1 MKLSYLLKAP
11 ADNTYLSDR
20 VFTSGYNNVG
30 GGYAAR
36 VIGYTAST
44 KTIRLIAL
52 SDYHYVGND
61 GWSADHYQVGDVIY
75 ISTGNSDYKDFQ
87 KKTIV
92 SVTPNTTTTTSGD
105 TSYTTLNYID
115 IELDSE
121 ISVFSNDTTVSDSQ
135 SFDPTNIFY
144 EFSANALSDITGRE
158 MCRLTLTA
166 STLKCLPGTTVAIYS
181 EGTEITTF
189 SQSWSGDTLTITFN
203 SSQAA
208 TPTKQFY
215 LVSKV
220 NGLEATTHVAIVKD
234 NNFQYTV
241 HMSGEHMLVTGL
253 NATSHGNGHVVA
265 GDFSITTGTSN
276 TNLSMN
282 GDVSGTEND
291 VGEGSD
297 NTVKGISNI
306 VSGRNNLIFGSRIFT
321 VKDNNLLVGS
331 MHKSL
336 TMNNIGLGFSI
347 SNFAGGSVSSSGYNF
362 AVGTQLQF
370 ACGNSSMV
378 GRDLVCR
385 ADHALLVGQ
394 HGELPTLAGTLSPVT
409 ERYSSGDQEGIHY
422 KGALAIAT
430 GDGPASSDNK
440 KNVAVIF
447 SKYKWK
453 KNPAYPYGTGDS
465 SVVCPDVVGAGS
477 GITAATLRSK
487 TTEDPVLLEN
497 YPLLSISGNVIVDG
511 VVYSKKMKT
520 VTIDDTVIE
529 DVIPLV
535 VDPNESSVLKIEFV
549 GNILKTLMI
558 MGGASDWPEG
568 LTVRIYVKNAGAKL
582 LFDSSNVHAIGEI
595 PTFTENGYDVFE
607 MVQLDDTFYYRHL
620 GQYSAN

>member
-1 MKLSYLLKAP
+1 
-11 ADNTYLSDR
+11 
-20 VFTSGYNNVG
+20 
-30 GGYAAR
+30 
-36 VIGYTAST
+36 
-44 KTIRLIAL
+44 
-52 SDYHYVGND
+52 
-61 GWSADHYQVGDVIY
+61 
-75 ISTGNSDYKDFQ
+75 
-87 KKTIV
+87 
-92 SVTPNTTTTTSGD
+92 
-105 TSYTTLNYID
+105 
-115 IELDSE
+115 
-121 ISVFSNDTTVSDSQ
+121 
-135 SFDPTNIFY
+135 
-144 EFSANALSDITGRE
+144 

-181 EGTEITTF
+181 EETAITAF

-208 TPTKQFY
+208 TPKKQFY

-297 NTVKGISNI
+297 NTVKGINNI

-409 ERYSSGDQEGIHY
+409 ESYSSGDQEGIHY

-497 YPLLSISGNVIVDG
+497 YPLLSISGNVVVDGTVLSKKLKVVTATQPNTAVVIDPSEATAVKVMFQEEGGVLLSAADDWPECTVVRVYTVNAGVNLQFIGMRQLGNIPTFASSGYDFFELVALDG
-511 VVYSKKMKT
+511 VVY
-520 VTIDDTVIE
+520 
-529 DVIPLV
+529 
-535 VDPNESSVLKIEFV
+535 F
-549 GNILKTLMI
+549 
-558 MGGASDWPEG
+558 
-568 LTVRIYVKNAGAKL
+568 
-582 LFDSSNVHAIGEI
+582 
-595 PTFTENGYDVFE
+595 
-607 MVQLDDTFYYRHL
+607 RHL
-620 GQYSAN
+620 GTFLTSVG

>member
-1 MKLSYLLKAP
+1 MKLSCILKAST
-11 ADNTYLSDR
+11 DNTYLSDR
-20 VFTSGYNNVG
+20 VFTSGYNNIG

-52 SDYHYVGND
+52 SDHHYED
-61 GWSADHYQVGDVIY
+61 ESGWSADYYHVGDTIY

-92 SVTPNTTTTTSGD
+92 SVTPNTTTSGSGD
-105 TSYTTLNYID
+105 TVYTTLNYID

-121 ISVFSNDTTVSDSQ
+121 IDVFTDDATVSDSQ
-135 SFDPTNIFY
+135 TFDPTNIFY
-144 EFSANALSDITGRE
+144 EFQANVLTDIPGCE
-158 MCRLTLTA
+158 MCRMTLTA
-166 STLKCLPGTTVAIYS
+166 STLKCLPGTKVAIYH
-181 EGTEITTF
+181 ENTEITAF
-189 SQSWSGDTLTITFN
+189 SQSWSGDTLMITFTK
-203 SSQAA
+203 SQAA
-208 TPTKQFY
+208 NPNKQFY

-220 NGLEATTHVAIVKD
+220 NGLEATTHIAIVKD
-234 NNFQYTV
+234 SNFQYTV
-241 HMSGEHMLVTGL
+241 HMSGEHMLATGL
-253 NATSHGNGHVVA
+253 NITANGNGHVVA
-265 GDFSITTGTSN
+265 GDFSTTTGIHN

-291 VGEGSD
+291 IGEGSD
-297 NTVKGISNI
+297 NIVKGINNI
-306 VSGRNNLIFGSRIFT
+306 VSGRNNLTFGSRIFT
-321 VKDNNLLVGS
+321 VKDDNLLVGS
-331 MHKSL
+331 MHKSI
-336 TMNNIGLGFSI
+336 TMHNIGLGFQVSFF
-347 SNFAGGSVSSSGYNF
+347 SNGTSSSGYNF
-362 AVGTQLQF
+362 GVGNQLTF
-370 ACGNSSMV
+370 SCGNSSMI

-409 ERYSSGDQEGIHY
+409 ESYSSGDQEGIHY

-595 PTFTENGYDVFE
+595 PTFTKKGYDVFE

>member
-52 SDYHYVGND
+52 SDYHYEGNN

-75 ISTGNSDYKDFQ
+75 ISTGNADYKDFQ

-105 TSYTTLNYID
+105 TSYTTLNHID

-135 SFDPTNIFY
+135 TFDPTNIFY

-166 STLKCLPGTTVAIYS
+166 STLKCLPGTVVAIYS
-181 EGTEITTF
+181 EETAITAF

-234 NNFQYTV
+234 DNFQYTV
-241 HMSGEHMLVTGL
+241 HMSGEHMLTTGL

-297 NTVKGISNI
+297 NTVKGINNI
-306 VSGRNNLIFGSRIFT
+306 VSGRNNLVFGARIFT
-321 VKDNNLLVGS
+321 IKDNNLLVGS

-336 TMNNIGLGFSI
+336 TMNNIGLGFNI

-409 ERYSSGDQEGIHY
+409 ESYSSGDQEGIHY

-430 GDGPASSDNK
+430 GDGPASSNNK
-440 KNVAVIF
+440 KNVSVIF
-447 SKYKWK
+447 SKYKW

-497 YPLLSISGNVIVDG
+497 YPLLSISGNVVVDG
-511 VVYSKKMKT
+511 TVLSKKLKV
-520 VTIDDTVIE
+520 VTATQPNTAVVIDPSEATAVKVIFQ
-529 DVIPLV
+529 
-535 VDPNESSVLKIEFV
+535 ESGGVL
-549 GNILKTLMI
+549 LS
-558 MGGASDWPEG
+558 AADDWPEC
-568 LTVRIYVKNAGAKL
+568 TIVRIYTVNAGMNL
-582 LFDSSNVHAIGEI
+582 QFIGMRQLGAV
-595 PTFTENGYDVFE
+595 PSFADDGYDFFE
-607 MVQLDDTFYYRHL
+607 LFAFDGIVYFRHL
-620 GQYSAN
+620 GSFLTSVG